1 MYVVMNVLQV
11 PAEMKNRMADM
22 FGNSSERMRQ
32 VPGCLEFQFLSS
44 KEDGKQVVYT
54 KWDNEASFKTWTES
68 ENFKRAHSHPGQ
80 SPATESQIEIFEVIH
95 SAAYEK

>member
-11 PAEMKNRMADM
+11 PAEMKERMAAM

-44 KEDGKQVVYT
+44 KEDGKQIVYT
-54 KWDNEASFKTWTES
+54 KWDKEESFIAWTES
-68 ENFKRAHSHPGQ
+68 ENFRRSHSNSGN

-95 SAAYEK
+95 SATYDK